1 MSKAIQRRRGTTAEH
16 AGFTG
21 LVGELTIDTTKK
33 TAVVHD
39 GVTAGG
45 HPLAKENHNHDTTY
59 AAKAH
64 ESSVSAHPE
73 MAASDA
79 EVDAGTGSK
88 WVKVSQLIRA
98 TVKTISS
105 ILPLTLG
112 GTGASTAAGARTN
125 LGLGSVA
132 TENTVPVAKGGTG
145 ATTAT
150 AARTN
155 LGLGDAAAKTVAVTP
170 AGAADAGKLPA
181 LDATG
186 KLPVGFVPLPDL
198 TYVPEAGHATTAD
211 SATTAGSAN
220 TATSATTAASATN
233 ADKVDG
239 YHASQ
244 AANPNTIPVAD
255 AAGKLSVDW
264 LPPMEAA
271 TVGGY
276 SPSTTPGA
284 SKIPVADASG
294 KLASGWIP
302 TINADQVD
310 GYHAQKTPA
319 ADRIPVAGTDGKL
332 DAGWLPNNGVSGGF
346 QKFTSSGAFI
356 VPAGVTSVWVRLQ
369 GGGGGGNAYYSSTQ
383 ANGSAGGTTS
393 FGAYAAAL
401 GGGGGTHCDPGGS
414 GARGNTTRH
423 TQFTAPL
430 TPTPYKPDSRDGMPS
445 NFAPGGAGAYANSTV
460 TASPGSLGSGGGGAY
475 KGSSY
480 AGSTSGAGG
489 AGGFIEVE
497 VTNLTPGASI
507 PVTVG
512 LGGAGG
518 VRSGNATAGRGGD
531 GFAEIY
537 W

>member
-33 TAVVHD
+33 TVVVHD

-64 ESSVSAHPE
+64 ESSTSAHPE
-73 MAASDA
+73 MTASDA

-105 ILPLTLG
+105 ILPITLG

-145 ATTAT
+145 ATTAS

-155 LGLGDAAAKTVAVTP
+155 LGLGNAAVKTVAVTP
-170 AGAADAGKLPA
+170 AGAADSGKLPA

-186 KLPVGFVPLPDL
+186 KLPVDFVPLPDL

-255 AAGKLSVDW
+255 AAGKLSADW
-264 LPPMEAA
+264 LPPMEASNLN
-271 TVGGY
+271 GY
-276 SPSTTPGA
+276 TASQTPGA
-284 SKIPVADASG
+284 SKIPIADAYG
-294 KLASGWIP
+294 QLDVGWFP
-302 TINADQVD
+302 TLNADTVD
-310 GYHAQKTPA
+310 SYHAQLTPA
-319 ADRIPVAGTDGKL
+319 ANRIPVAGSDGKIADGWINL
-332 DAGWLPNNGVSGGF
+332 PARLGTICTLITDWNAATENGWYMGSNTAANAPNAEWMMGEVIKHNDSWICQRVCRFASDQVWFVRYKINGVWQTWTHLITVPSHIHWYAVPKDAGHNNVGSLCF
-346 QKFTSSGAFI
+346 AQN
-356 VPAGVTSVWVRLQ
+356 Q
-369 GGGGGGNAYYSSTQ
+369 STTTI
-383 ANGSAGGTTS
+383 NPGGTIAGS
-393 FGAYAAAL
+393 SLKPASQ
-401 GGGGGTHCDPGGS
+401 GS
-414 GARGNTTRH
+414 GYAESYNSALAGTWRCLGYCKAKTTMDG
-423 TQFTAPL
+423 QTAIY
-430 TPTPYKPDSRDGMPS
+430 T
-445 NFAPGGAGAYANSTV
+445 
-460 TASPGSLGSGGGGAY
+460 SLFQRIA
-475 KGSSY
+475 
-480 AGSTSGAGG
+480 
-489 AGGFIEVE
+489 
-497 VTNLTPGASI
+497 
-507 PVTVG
+507 
-512 LGGAGG
+512 
-518 VRSGNATAGRGGD
+518 
-531 GFAEIY
+531 
-537 W
+537 